1 MLVIAAA
8 VLCVGVGVA
17 QDPAAAPDPA
27 FAAWLAELRAD
38 AIERGISAAIV
49 DEALASVEPLP
60 VVLERDRAQAER
72 VLSIDQ
78 YLTRRVTQKTVA
90 TARAMAARH
99 HELLEQVTR
108 AYGVPARVIVAVW
121 GLESNFGQF
130 TGVRPTISSL
140 ATLAYD
146 PRRAT
151 YFRGELFNALRI
163 LERRDIDLASMKGS
177 WAGAMGQPQFMP
189 SSYLSYAVDFDKDG
203 RRDIW
208 SSPTD
213 VFASVANYLKAHGW
227 MPSWIWGREVRVPAA
242 ASKKIAEAV
251 GPRTGGCDTSGRATE
266 LLPLARWQ
274 ELGVRLAGN
283 RPLPKA
289 EVDASLVR
297 TGSRFFLVY
306 RNYDAIL
313 AYNCAHSYALSVGL
327 LADRIGG

>member
-8 VLCVGVGVA
+8 VLCVSVAGA
-17 QDPAAAPDPA
+17 QDPAAAPDDPA

-38 AIERGISAAIV
+38 AIERGISAATV

-72 VLSIDQ
+72 VLSIEQ
-78 YLTRRVTQKTVA
+78 YLARRVTQKTVA
-90 TARAMAARH
+90 TAQTMAARH
-99 HELLEQVTR
+99 RGLLERVAG
-108 AYGVPARVIVAVW
+108 AYGVPARIIVAVW
-121 GLESNFGQF
+121 GLESSFGQF
-130 TGVRPTISSL
+130 TGVRPTISAL

-151 YFRGELFNALRI
+151 YFRGELFDALRI
-163 LERRDIDLASMKGS
+163 LERRDIELSSMKGS

-189 SSYLSYAVDFDKDG
+189 SSYLRYAVDFDQDS

-208 SSPTD
+208 SSPAD
-213 VFASVANYLKAHGW
+213 VFASVANYLKEHGW
-227 MPSWIWGREVRVPAA
+227 APRWIWGREVRVPAA

-251 GPRTGGCDTSGRATE
+251 GPRTSGCDASRRATE

-274 ELGVRLAGN
+274 ELGVRLLGN
-283 RPLPKA
+283 KPLPVA
-289 EVDASLVR
+289 DVDASLVR
-297 TGSRFFLVY
+297 AGSRSFLVY

-327 LADRIGG
+327 LADRIQ